1 MNSTPTETNTTKKHE
16 DGYISAERKLPK
28 AGYNHDTFRVMY
40 KDYDE
45 DIDCGIAELLLEIWR
60 FGLSTHNSCECHGDF
75 NEIWIQFASE
85 DDLMAFVNAVAED
98 YKMDELKF
106 NHVLPRFRYGI
117 QIVDDNEDYLE
128 NDEPIHKGDRPCYAP
143 FGYSISF
150 NRDHYPMVLN
160 QIKKAKE
167 KASLA

>member
-16 DGYISAERKLPK
+16 DGYISVEKKTPK

-45 DIDCGIAELLLEIWR
+45 DIDCRIAELLLEMWR
-60 FGLSTHNSCECHGDF
+60 FRLSTNNSCECHGHFD
-75 NEIWIQFASE
+75 EIWIQFESE
-85 DDLMAFVNAVAED
+85 DDLMAFVNAIW
-98 YKMDELKF
+98 
-106 NHVLPRFRYGI
+106 GI
-117 QIVDDNEDYLE
+117 QIVDDNEDYME

-143 FGYSISF
+143 FGYSVSF
-150 NRDHYPMVLN
+150 DPEHYSMVLN

-167 KASLA
+167 KASLAYLV